1 MVIPNPPQGDPRRAY
16 VAGRQLPGE
25 SWLSQRKQL
34 KALSIGLAIF
44 VVVLIVLF
52 VAL

>member
-1 MVIPNPPQGDPRRAY
+1 MVIPNPPQGDPTRGY
-16 VAGRQLPGE
+16 VAGRRLPGE
-25 SWLSQRKQL
+25 SRVSQRKQL
-34 KALSIGLAIF
+34 RALSIGLAVF